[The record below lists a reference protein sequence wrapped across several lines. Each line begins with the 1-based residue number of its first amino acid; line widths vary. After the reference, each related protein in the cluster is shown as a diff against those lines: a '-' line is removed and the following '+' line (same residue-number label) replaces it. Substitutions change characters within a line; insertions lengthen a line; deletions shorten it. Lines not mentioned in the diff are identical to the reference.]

1 MLNKAFEFLRIA
13 DPQPTNEKVGLRTKS
28 ATELVTTLAIKEN
41 THLLMALLQGVVAG
55 FNSPVFTQDSP
66 GVTLLIKVIKNHDAL
81 PEDLKENALEL
92 RAVAGMAIGELL
104 EKSPSSDAAILAAL
118 AISATSLRPA
128 EKDKHIRWMCEVLL
142 AAAKKGLQ
150 LEATTRRQRGTPA
163 LEQLNDIEL
172 QEESAGAEEQWSIVL
187 PALKSALLEANS
199 QATIDREEIE
209 TLWWMFTGFSEIEQK
224 PLAKLSPTASA
235 FCAGIELGRRA
246 LVPPSQSAIAML
258 ERVAESGREA
268 STLAPTTLKDAVKDW
283 TLPMLNGLASTD
295 AKCDNAVSQCPA
307 LLPLSWACRRLREG
321 GDSPK
326 LGKEFTTATGLPL
339 NEPIPPAEW
348 GAQVFRETILLRVL
362 AGVGRS

>member
-13 DPQPTNEKVGLRTKS
+13 DPQPSNEKVRLRTKS
-28 ATELVTTLAIKEN
+28 ATELVATLAIKEN
-41 THLLMALLQGVVAG
+41 TPLLMALLQGVVAG
-55 FNSPVFTQDSP
+55 FDSPVFTQDSP
-66 GVTLLIKVIKNHDAL
+66 GVRLLIKAIKDHDAL

-104 EKSPSSDAAILAAL
+104 EKSSSSDAAILSAL
-118 AISATSLRPA
+118 AISAASLRPV

-142 AAAKKGLQ
+142 AAANKGLQ
-150 LEATTRRQRGTPA
+150 LEAAKRRQRGTPA

-172 QEESAGAEEQWSIVL
+172 AEENTEGDEQWRQVL
-187 PALKSALLEANS
+187 PAVKSALLEANA
-199 QATIDREEIE
+199 QAAIDREEIE
-209 TLWWMFTGFSEIEQK
+209 TLWWMFTGFSEIGQK
-224 PLAKLSPTASA
+224 PLAKLSPSASA
-235 FCAGIELGRRA
+235 FAAGVELGRRA
-246 LVPPSQSAIAML
+246 LLPPSQSAIAMV
-258 ERVAESGREA
+258 ERVVESGRKA
-268 STLAPTTLKDAVKDW
+268 STLALITLEDAIKDW
-283 TLPMLNGLASTD
+283 TPAMLNSLASAD
-295 AKCDNAVSQCPA
+295 AKCDNTVSQCPA

-339 NEPIPPAEW
+339 NEPLAPAAW